1 MKILVICTGNSCR
14 SQMMH
19 GWLKH
24 FGKQSLEV
32 YSAGVQ
38 RHGLNLDAVYYM
50 NEVEIDISSHQS
62 NLIEEYLHIAFDLIL
77 TVCDHA
83 NETCPTFPSNTKQL
97 HHNFEDPSKVTNDK
111 ELAFR
116 KVRDE
121 IRDFAEQLV
130 VNLTIK

>member
-1 MKILVICTGNSCR
+1 
-14 SQMMH
+14 MMH

-24 FGKQSLEV
+24 FGEQSMEV
-32 YSAGVQ
+32 YSAGVE

-50 NEVEIDISSHQS
+50 NEVGVDISSHQL
-62 NLIEEYLHIAFDLIL
+62 NLIEEYLHLDFELIL

-83 NETCPTFPSNTKQL
+83 NETCPIFPSNTKKM
-97 HHNFEDPSKVTNDK
+97 HRNFEDPSKALNDK

-130 VNLTIK
+130 VYLTIK